1 MSQDTEMTEMESVAR
16 WIADYKWNQTNEAQ
30 TEAEQAVEWMACHS
44 EEAKRDNKPTEA
56 AQAVAWYVVQTW
68 DDGLQ

>member
-30 TEAEQAVEWMACHS
+30 TEAEQAVEWMVCHS
-44 EEAKRDNKPTEA
+44 EEATRDNKPTEA